1 METAFCANAAPAEG
15 QAVCLASTNA
25 RSRPQ
30 RARWP
35 RIFPAWAA
43 EVVSSNIVGYSKLE
57 LANGYTMVGSA
68 FLTVGGQNSI
78 SVQEIKASGLAGID
92 WDTFDL
98 GDTLMI
104 WDASQQGY
112 LTTLYY
118 AGDVQTE
125 SMTANGVTA
134 GTWFDMDNFVPATTE
149 IPVGGAFW
157 IVTTNGGTLTF
168 K

>member
-1 METAFCANAAPAEG
+1 MKMAFCANAAPAEG

-25 RSRPQ
+25 RSLPQ

-43 EVVSSNIVGYSKLE
+43 EVVSSNIVGYSKLN
-57 LANGYTMVGSA
+57 LANGFTMVGSA
-68 FLTVGGQNSI
+68 FQAIGGQNSI

-92 WDTFDL
+92 WDTFEP

-104 WDASQQGY
+104 WDAAQQGY

-125 SMTANGVTA
+125 SMTGYGVTA
-134 GTWFDMDNFVPATTE
+134 GTWFDMNNFIPATTE

-157 IVTTNGGTLTF
+157 IVTDNGGTLTF